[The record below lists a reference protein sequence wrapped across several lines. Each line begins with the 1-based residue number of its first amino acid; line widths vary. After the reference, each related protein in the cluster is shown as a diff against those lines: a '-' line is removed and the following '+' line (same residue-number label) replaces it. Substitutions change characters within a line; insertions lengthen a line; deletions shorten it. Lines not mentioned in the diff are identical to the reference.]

1 MVYHTLPWSTTV
13 SIEVKKM
20 AELLKSG
27 ATMLSET
34 CPECG
39 TPLFRKGKET
49 FCPKCNK
56 PVVIIESAEQE
67 TRLMADNVLEDS
79 EQTLLSKIREVNMAM
94 KNETDLEKLVA
105 YGNALAIW
113 LGAIEKLRRLRNQ
126 SSE

>member
-1 MVYHTLPWSTTV
+1 MA
-13 SIEVKKM
+13 EVKRM

-39 TPLFRKGKET
+39 TPLFRKGKDT

-56 PVVIIESAEQE
+56 PVVIIESTEQE
-67 TRLMADNVLEDS
+67 TRLMADKVLEGS
-79 EQTLLSKIREVNMAM
+79 EQTLLSKIREVSLAM
-94 KNETDLEKLVA
+94 KNETDLDKLVA
-105 YGNALAIW
+105 YGNALSIW

-126 SSE
+126 SPE